1 MKEEERDQKDLRK
14 FLDFVY
20 EGPKKPEEVREER
33 RGLDLAGKLWLSAI
47 ILYGVGDTLTSF
59 LAFEVGGVEA
69 NPLFKKVLELGGG
82 IPAFVMLKAASLIAL
97 YFISKRFVKRRWVIP
112 SLLMGVG
119 LILVVHNL
127 LMLHSFLIL
136 H

>member
-1 MKEEERDQKDLRK
+1 MRGEEQKDLRK

-20 EGPKKPEEVREER
+20 KASRKPEEVRKER
-33 RGLDLAGKLWLSAI
+33 RGLDLEGKLWLSAI

-82 IPAFVMLKAASLIAL
+82 APAFALLKGASLLAL
-97 YFISKRFVKRRWVIP
+97 YLISKRLVGRRWVIP
-112 SLLMGVG
+112 SLLTGVG
-119 LILVVHNL
+119 FILTVHNL